1 MPLLFTSV
9 LLKMR
14 TWKNVTHCCVTF
26 QWLPVISF
34 CTLAQEFRTGDDG
47 LRQALA
53 QIPVFPGKTLL
64 SDAKCSSGT
73 VCAFL
78 SHYQCLWTSSS
89 LLLHWHI
96 WLLSKILLFLRGSKW
111 CCNMILTAIA
121 PLTVIFRHCFH
132 PHLARMCIFYYIY
145 QSLGVFVSHKNNLK
159 KITVTLK
166 YILEIHCKEG
176 DKNGNWSEK
185 MNKKT
190 AHKVFHYTSYM
201 FMFSK

>member
-1 MPLLFTSV
+1 MMAYDRPSP
-9 LLKMR
+9 K
-14 TWKNVTHCCVTF
+14 
-26 QWLPVISF
+26 
-34 CTLAQEFRTGDDG
+34 
-47 LRQALA
+47 
-53 QIPVFPGKTLL
+53 
-64 SDAKCSSGT
+64 
-73 VCAFL
+73 FL
-78 SHYQCLWTSSS
+78 SFLAKHYCLTQSVPQVQYALFFHTISVCEHPVLCYCTDTFDFSLRYCFSSEDPNDVVI
-89 LLLHWHI
+89 WF
-96 WLLSKILLFLRGSKW
+96 WLL
-111 CCNMILTAIA
+111 IA